1 MTGATSTARRLVGPA
16 LGAIVFLAALGIW
29 ELWAGAENSFLVPT
43 PSEVAERAWDVWPSS
58 GFLSEVGESM
68 KRYAVGFALAA
79 AIGIALGLLVGT
91 SHAAGRT
98 LEPFLEFMRA
108 VPAIAIVPAAI
119 IVLGLGDAS
128 RIAVIAF
135 GLCFPILVNT
145 AEGVRAVPSEVR
157 DTASMLHVG
166 RVERMVHIYIPAA
179 LPSIMAGLRI
189 AVSLGLVLVV
199 VSEFVGEQNGLGYYL
214 IIQQSE
220 FDYPELYAGILF
232 LGLLGY
238 VLNRLFLVA
247 ERRLLAWHYRAAG
260 E

>member
-1 MTGATSTARRLVGPA
+1 VKTPAVRRLVGPA
-16 LGAIVFLAALGIW
+16 LGVFVFLAALGLW
-29 ELWAGAENSFLVPT
+29 QLWAGAANSFLVPT
-43 PSEVAERAWDVWPSS
+43 ASEVAESAWDVWPTSD
-58 GFLSEVGESM
+58 FLSEVGQSM
-68 KRYAVGFALAA
+68 KRYAAGFAIAA
-79 AIGIALGLLVGT
+79 AIGIALGLLVGA
-91 SHAAGRT
+91 SHAARRT
-98 LEPFLEFMRA
+98 LDPFLECLRA

-119 IVLGLGDAS
+119 LILGLGDAS

-145 AEGVRAVPSEVR
+145 AEGVRGIPLEVR

-166 RVERMVHIYIPAA
+166 RIERVGRIYLPAA

-189 AVSLGLVLVV
+189 AVSLGLVLVI

-232 LGLLGY
+232 LGVLGF

-247 ERRLLAWHYRAAG
+247 ERRLLTWHYGAAG

>member
-1 MTGATSTARRLVGPA
+1 MNTSATRRLVGPA
-16 LGAIVFLAALGIW
+16 LGVLVFLAVLGLW
-29 ELWAGAENSFLVPT
+29 ELWAGAEDSFLVPT
-43 PSEVAERAWDVWPSS
+43 ASEVAERAWDVWPTSD
-58 GFLSEVGESM
+58 FLSEVGQSM
-68 KRYAVGFALAA
+68 KRYASGFGIAA
-79 AIGIALGLLVGT
+79 AIGISLGLLVGA
-91 SHAAGRT
+91 SHAARRT
-98 LEPFLEFMRA
+98 LDPLLECLRA

-119 IVLGLGDAS
+119 LVLGLGDAA

-145 AEGVRAVPSEVR
+145 AEGVRGIPLEVR

-166 RVERMVHIYIPAA
+166 RVERVVRIYLPAA

-189 AVSLGLVLVV
+189 AVSLGLVMVI
-199 VSEFVGEQNGLGYYL
+199 VSEFVGEQNGIGYYL

-220 FDYPELYAGILF
+220 FDYPEMYAGILF
-232 LGLLGY
+232 LGLLGF

-247 ERRLLAWHYRAAG
+247 ERRLLAWHYGAAG

>member
-1 MTGATSTARRLVGPA
+1 MSRSTLRRLVGPA
-16 LGAIVFLAALGIW
+16 LGVLVFLAVLGIW
-29 ELWAGAENSFLVPT
+29 QLWAEAADSFLVPT
-43 PSEVAERAWDVWPSS
+43 ASDVGHRAWEVWPTSA
-58 GFLSEVGESM
+58 FLSEVGHSM
-68 KRYAVGFALAA
+68 ERYAIGFAIAA
-79 AIGIALGLLVGT
+79 VIGIGLGLLIGA
-91 SHAAGRT
+91 SQAARRT
-98 LEPFLEFMRA
+98 LDPFLEWLRA

-145 AEGVRAVPSEVR
+145 AEGVRGIPLEVR

-166 RVERMVHIYIPAA
+166 PLERVSRVYLPAA

-189 AVSLGLVLVV
+189 AVSLGLVLVI
-199 VSEFVGEQNGLGYYL
+199 VSEFVGEQDGLGYYL

-232 LGLLGY
+232 LGVLGY
-238 VLNRLFLVA
+238 VLNRLFLLA
-247 ERRLLAWHYRAAG
+247 ERRILAWHYGALD